1 MGQDQQVQNHLDAQQ
16 QAKSLPAIYRWFVL
30 AIDPDGLV
38 ERREEHDRNIQPH
51 PTSGQQPQSV
61 IGDVDIGYLRE
72 DPR

>member
-1 MGQDQQVQNHLDAQQ
+1 MPSSSPKV
-16 QAKSLPAIYRWFVL
+16 LPAAYCGCVP

-38 ERREEHDRNIQPH
+38 ERREEHDRDIQPH
-51 PTSGQQPQSV
+51 PAPGQQPQSV